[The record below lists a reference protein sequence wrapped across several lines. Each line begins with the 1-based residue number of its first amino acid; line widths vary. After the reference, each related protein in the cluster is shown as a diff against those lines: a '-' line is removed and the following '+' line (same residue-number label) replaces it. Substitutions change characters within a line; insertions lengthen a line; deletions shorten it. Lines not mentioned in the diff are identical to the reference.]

1 MSLDYTGGL
10 QAKDGSF
17 ANSLKVNGKQVM
29 TAAEITAPIKVATSQ
44 PSGHGFL
51 WVKPTSV
58 TSASYSAYSAGS
70 RDSTVHFGATNP
82 ISRSFTADTTATLA
96 NATFTYT
103 LDFDVYCLTD
113 LSQVTNVTF
122 TARATKSSA
131 SVSFGAS
138 AAMTM
143 TKYTL
148 AHVTLTASS
157 STNLCTNSNAIS
169 VAITASASSLTKLFI
184 QSDQYMTLKISNQAG
199 SGTQTCSVYYVN

>member
-1 MSLDYTGGL
+1 M
-10 QAKDGSF
+10 
-17 ANSLKVNGKQVM
+17 
-29 TAAEITAPIKVATSQ
+29 
-44 PSGHGFL
+44 
-51 WVKPTSV
+51 
-58 TSASYSAYSAGS
+58 
-70 RDSTVHFGATNP
+70 
-82 ISRSFTADTTATLA
+82 
-96 NATFTYT
+96 
-103 LDFDVYCLTD
+103 YCLTD
-113 LSQVTNVTF
+113 LAQVTNVKF
-122 TARATKSSA
+122 TAVATKGSA

-199 SGTQTCSVYYVN
+199 TGTQTCSVYYVN